1 MVKVIL
7 GDKGSGNTK
16 ELMNAISDALVQESG
31 SLVCIEKGSDLTYDV
46 DYRVRLINATDYGM
60 EGFVFL
66 RGFLSGLHG
75 GNFDLSHIFID
86 SLYKVAG
93 SRDQVEAE
101 RFLDW
106 CADFGER
113 NSVHFTISVT
123 DDPALA
129 SYGIKKYC

>member
-16 ELMNAISDALVQESG
+16 ELMDVIRTAVAQESG
-31 SLVCIEKGSDLTYDV
+31 SLVCIEKGTDLTYDV
-46 DYRVRLINATDYGM
+46 DYRVRLLNANDYGM
-60 EGFVFL
+60 EGFGFL

-93 SRDQVEAE
+93 SKDPDEAE
-101 RFLDW
+101 AFLRW
-106 CADFGER
+106 CAAFGE
-113 NSVHFTISVT
+113 SHGVDFTITVT
-123 DDPALA
+123 DDPKTAP
-129 SYGIKKYC
+129 YGIRQYC